1 MATRRARSRPR
12 AAPRPKRGGGRR
24 EENRQRTRRAILEAA
39 LGLFSR
45 KGFFRTPTKEISRRA
60 GIAEGTL
67 FNYFRTKEDL
77 ALYFFEE
84 EVGALMEWYRKD
96 PGLRRASLPEQLFAV
111 LHHHL
116 RRIEPYQDF
125 IGAVYLRALQPVSR
139 LSPLSLDS
147 QEINLRYL
155 RFIRGI
161 LEEAERRGEIPR
173 VGDIGAYVFV
183 LFQLAVITYW
193 LHDRS
198 RKKENTL
205 AILDRSLVLA
215 TSFIRKKKGWQW

>member
-1 MATRRARSRPR
+1 MATRRARPRRKTARRPAR
-12 AAPRPKRGGGRR
+12 AGRR
-24 EENRQRTRRAILEAA
+24 EENRERTRLAILRAA
-39 LGLFSR
+39 LGLFSK

-77 ALYFFEE
+77 ALYFFEQ
-84 EVGALMEWYRKD
+84 EVAALMEWHRRD
-96 PGLRRASLPEQLFAV
+96 SGLRRAPLPEQLFAV

-183 LFQLAVITYW
+183 LFHLAVITYW

-205 AILDRSLVLA
+205 ALLDRGLSLA

>member
-1 MATRRARSRPR
+1 MATRPARPRRRTAPR
-12 AAPRPKRGGGRR
+12 AARGGRR
-24 EENRQRTRRAILEAA
+24 QRNRERTRRAILQAA

-84 EVGALMEWYRKD
+84 EVAALMDWYRKD
-96 PGLRRASLPEQLFAV
+96 PRLRRATLPEQLFAV

-116 RRIEPYQDF
+116 RRMEPYQDF
-125 IGAVYLRALQPVSR
+125 IGAVYLRALEPLSR

-161 LEEAERRGEIPR
+161 LEEAERRQEIPR

-183 LFQLAVITYW
+183 LFHLAVITYW

-205 AILDRSLVLA
+205 ALLDRSLTLA
-215 TSFIRKKKGWQW
+215 TSFIGKKRGWQW